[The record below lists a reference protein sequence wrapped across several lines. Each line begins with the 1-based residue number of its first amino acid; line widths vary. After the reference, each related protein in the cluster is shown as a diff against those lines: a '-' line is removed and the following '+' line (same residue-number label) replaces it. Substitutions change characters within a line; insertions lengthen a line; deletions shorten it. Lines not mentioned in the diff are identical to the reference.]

1 MAEFEPES
9 SGVGNDYSAD
19 CATTIAHE
27 VAFYYCLLH
36 SETFFSTIYERIAQY
51 CNINL
56 AKVKVFLIL

>member
-1 MAEFEPES
+1 MGFFLLMAEFEPES

-36 SETFFSTIYERIAQY
+36 SETFFSTIWIRD
-51 CNINL
+51 
-56 AKVKVFLIL
+56 